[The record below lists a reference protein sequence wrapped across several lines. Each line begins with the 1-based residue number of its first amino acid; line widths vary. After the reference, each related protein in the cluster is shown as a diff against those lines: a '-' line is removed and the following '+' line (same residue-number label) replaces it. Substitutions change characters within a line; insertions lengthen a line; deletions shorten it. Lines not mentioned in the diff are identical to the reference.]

1 MDYRNKQLNRNLLI
15 GWSVIVTVLAVTY
28 LIEMLKGVRT
38 PAYVFVYVLV
48 TALPAIVTWIIYIN
62 KPDMRNLRYIIT
74 IGYFFMYLFSLAT
87 GSTFLVFTYIFPLL
101 NLIILYHEPKLVA
114 AIGFLSIGIN
124 IVNIVQRICSGEITL
139 DNSKEAEIQMAL
151 IILCFGGCYV
161 ATRLYDSIEHKNIE
175 YVSMLDDKNKQIQE
189 MTLQTISTV
198 ANTIDAK
205 DEYTKGHS
213 QRVSV
218 YSSAIAKEMGWSE
231 EEVNKIRY
239 IALLHDIGKIGVPDN
254 VLNKPGK
261 LTDAE
266 YELMK
271 KHTTIGGEILKDT
284 GMFDGI
290 ALGAL
295 YHHERYDGKGYPK
308 GLEGEE
314 IPLIA
319 RIICVADAYDAMTS
333 TRVYRKRLSDEDAMA
348 EIEKCKGKQFD
359 PQIADIFIKA
369 LKAGKVE
376 LTSLEYDKA
385 NDTVDASHKLWQKIV
400 NTQNETNA
408 KEKELD
414 YLTAVYNKSAG
425 ERKISAGM
433 LDKHGSLMMVDIENM
448 ILINKKKGVLFGDH
462 CISKISNILSDV
474 VPHAIVARFS
484 GAKFICYYE
493 GVRAENEAVNVADEI
508 LKQLAE
514 CKQNE
519 PGMSDIELSVGI
531 ALTLDEGTD
540 YDKLLDCVD
549 KALYYVK
556 QSNSIHYYIY
566 RRNREDSQIQDN
578 NIDLENVVEV
588 LKDMSVRKGAML
600 VNYPEFEKMYKF
612 ISDISK
618 RNEKGFC
625 VVMFSI
631 MTGNADRINVEER
644 DLVMDYLEK
653 AIIKVLRTTDVT
665 TRYSS
670 TQQLVVLPNTDNN
683 SVKQVANRVLNEFYK
698 IYAEGNVSLEYAAET
713 FDSDGVRRQL

>member
-1 MDYRNKQLNRNLLI
+1 MEYRNKQLNRNLLI

-38 PAYVFVYVLV
+38 PAYVLAYIIV

-62 KPDMRNLRYIIT
+62 RPDMRNLRYIIT

-114 AIGFLSIGIN
+114 AIGFMSIGIN

-231 EEVNKIRY
+231 EEINKIRY

-266 YELMK
+266 YELMM

-308 GLEGEE
+308 GLE
-314 IPLIA
+314 
-319 RIICVADAYDAMTS
+319 AMS
-333 TRVYRKRLSDEDAMA
+333 LS
-348 EIEKCKGKQFD
+348 
-359 PQIADIFIKA
+359 
-369 LKAGKVE
+369 
-376 LTSLEYDKA
+376 
-385 NDTVDASHKLWQKIV
+385 
-400 NTQNETNA
+400 
-408 KEKELD
+408 
-414 YLTAVYNKSAG
+414 
-425 ERKISAGM
+425 
-433 LDKHGSLMMVDIENM
+433 
-448 ILINKKKGVLFGDH
+448 
-462 CISKISNILSDV
+462 
-474 VPHAIVARFS
+474 
-484 GAKFICYYE
+484 
-493 GVRAENEAVNVADEI
+493 
-508 LKQLAE
+508 
-514 CKQNE
+514 
-519 PGMSDIELSVGI
+519 
-531 ALTLDEGTD
+531 
-540 YDKLLDCVD
+540 
-549 KALYYVK
+549 
-556 QSNSIHYYIY
+556 
-566 RRNREDSQIQDN
+566 
-578 NIDLENVVEV
+578 
-588 LKDMSVRKGAML
+588 
-600 VNYPEFEKMYKF
+600 
-612 ISDISK
+612 
-618 RNEKGFC
+618 
-625 VVMFSI
+625 
-631 MTGNADRINVEER
+631 
-644 DLVMDYLEK
+644 
-653 AIIKVLRTTDVT
+653 
-665 TRYSS
+665 
-670 TQQLVVLPNTDNN
+670 
-683 SVKQVANRVLNEFYK
+683 
-698 IYAEGNVSLEYAAET
+698 
-713 FDSDGVRRQL
+713 